1 MTTESSHLKILN
13 SGQIISQLTNR
24 NVISVRGP
32 DATSFLQNLTTND
45 MRIFSKEGSDRAA
58 LMTAFLNPKGRVMF
72 DAFVVKPKLA
82 GQ

>member
-1 MTTESSHLKILN
+1 
-13 SGQIISQLTNR
+13 
-24 NVISVRGP
+24 
-32 DATSFLQNLTTND
+32 